1 MCTNKFVLKFS
12 HVDPGRRLKTT
23 HGSHI
28 PSPFDS
34 STVATFVSM
43 ITIREELKNNNSKC
57 YTN

>member
-12 HVDPGRRLKTT
+12 HADPGNRLKPI
-23 HGSHI
+23 HGNHI
-28 PSPFDS
+28 PSPFNS
-34 STVATFVSM
+34 STIAIFASM